1 MTQPKPIV
9 ADYGSAQMGGGQDAE
24 PDVLLEFETAN
35 GLLILQLN
43 QAGAAELEQA
53 LSDLPLSRHLRS
65 HRQS

>member
-9 ADYGSAQMGGGQDAE
+9 ADYGSAQMGGGQHAE

-53 LSDLPLSRHLRS
+53 LSDLPLMRHLRS